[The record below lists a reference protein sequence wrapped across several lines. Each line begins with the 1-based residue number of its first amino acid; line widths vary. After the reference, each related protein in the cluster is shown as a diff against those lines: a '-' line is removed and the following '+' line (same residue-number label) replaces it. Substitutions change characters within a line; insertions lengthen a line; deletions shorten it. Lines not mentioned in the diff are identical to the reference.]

1 MPTTKRRLKI
11 SDDVFY
17 KNLNKQRRTVIPNQR
32 ESDED
37 CRNLKP
43 PNTRPRGNDDVDI
56 SCYRPLYL
64 PNPLYPQDNLFL
76 ECADKLL
83 PLIPTKS

>member
-1 MPTTKRRLKI
+1 VSLI
-11 SDDVFY
+11 LSFS
-17 KNLNKQRRTVIPNQR
+17 KNY
-32 ESDED
+32 ED

-43 PNTRPRGNDDVDI
+43 PNTRPRGNDDAGI

-64 PNPLYPQDNLFL
+64 LNPLYPQDNLFL

>member
-1 MPTTKRRLKI
+1 VSLI
-11 SDDVFY
+11 LSFS
-17 KNLNKQRRTVIPNQR
+17 KNY
-32 ESDED
+32 ED

-43 PNTRPRGNDDVDI
+43 PNTRPRGNDDIDI

-76 ECADKLL
+76 ERADKLL